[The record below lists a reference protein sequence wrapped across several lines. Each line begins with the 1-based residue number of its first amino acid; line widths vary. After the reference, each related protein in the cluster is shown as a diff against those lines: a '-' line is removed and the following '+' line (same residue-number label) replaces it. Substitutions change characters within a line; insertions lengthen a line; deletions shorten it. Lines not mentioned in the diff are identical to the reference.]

1 MAHYDLP
8 HNHEGNIDKVLDRMP
23 CLEDFQDV
31 AFLFQQLGDPTRL
44 KLVWLICHSEECV
57 CNLAA
62 ALGVS
67 APAVSHHLKSL
78 RRSELIVSRRDGK
91 EVFYTLADTVQARM
105 LHQTIDAL
113 FKITCPIS
121 EERQQ

>member
-8 HNHEGNIDKVLDRMP
+8 HNHEENIDKVLDTMP
-23 CLEDFQDV
+23 CPEDFQDV
-31 AFLFQQLGDPTRL
+31 ALLFQQLGDPTRL
-44 KLVWLICHSEECV
+44 KLIWLICHTEECV

-78 RRSELIVSRRDGK
+78 RQNELIVSRRAGK

-113 FKITCPIS
+113 FRITCPTS
-121 EERQQ
+121 GKKSQ

>member
-1 MAHYDLP
+1 MTHFALP
-8 HNHEGNIDKVLDRMP
+8 HNHGEDIDKVLDKMP
-23 CLEDFQDV
+23 RLEDFQDM

-44 KLVWLICHSEECV
+44 RLVWLLCHSEECV

-78 RRSELIVSRRDGK
+78 RQSELITSRRDGK
-91 EVFYTLADTVQARM
+91 EVFYTLADTTQARL
-105 LHQTIDAL
+105 LHKTIDAL
-113 FKITCPIS
+113 FRVSCPTNT
-121 EERQQ
+121 